1 MCHQTVSLVQWELE
15 RRGIATVSLSV
26 MPDVTRKLAPP
37 RALVVD
43 ASLGAPLGP
52 AGDAA
57 RHLAVLRQMLALLAR
72 QDLPVLEVEHDSG
85 DRASGQS

>member
-15 RRGIATVSLSV
+15 RSGIATVSLSV
-26 MPDVTRKLAPP
+26 MLAATRTLAPP

-52 AGDAA
+52 AHDVE
-57 RHLAVLRQMLALLAR
+57 RHLTVLRWMLSLLPR
-72 QDLPVLEVEHDSG
+72 QDLPVLEVETG
-85 DRASGQS
+85 EG

>member
-26 MPDVTRKLAPP
+26 MADITRKLAPP

-43 ASLGAPLGP
+43 APLGAPLGP
-52 AGDAA
+52 AHDVE
-57 RHLAVLRQMLALLAR
+57 RHLAVLRRMLSMVSR
-72 QDLPVLEVEHDSG
+72 QDLPVLEEHDRDES
-85 DRASGQS
+85 APGQS

>member
-37 RALVVD
+37 RALIVD
-43 ASLGAPLGP
+43 ASLGAPLGA
-52 AGDAA
+52 AGDVA
-57 RHLAVLRQMLALLAR
+57 RHLAVLRRMLSLLPR
-72 QDLPVLEVEHDSG
+72 QDLPVLEVETG
-85 DRASGQS
+85 EG

>member
-37 RALVVD
+37 RALAVD
-43 ASLGAPLGP
+43 ASLGAPLGL
-52 AGDAA
+52 AGDVA
-57 RHLAVLRQMLALLAR
+57 RHLTVLRRMLALLPR
-72 QDLPVLEVEHDSG
+72 QDLPVLEVETG
-85 DRASGQS
+85 EG

>member
-37 RALVVD
+37 RALIVA

-52 AGDAA
+52 AHDVE
-57 RHLAVLRQMLALLAR
+57 RHLAVLRRMLALLPR
-72 QDLPVLEVEHDSG
+72 QDLPVLEVETG
-85 DRASGQS
+85 EG